1 MRLLTIPSDFR
12 SKTLAI
18 GLLAAVALLMP
29 AFAASA
35 GASSITIYSNPL
47 KSLSQRSEIQQ
58 KGRGV
63 CDRRPTKAAIRFRLG
78 KRTTECR
85 YLVPVAGRDLEV
97 AATGRIF
104 PVTPRAVRSHVYLG
118 LGLRQAAGPSRYE
131 FAVFPSGRRYQL
143 RRILP
148 GGKLQ
153 VLARGTSAEIGG
165 FGKANRMVFR
175 AYNGVVADKPSY
187 AARLVGIVNGKVIA
201 VADVARGNLVAGQD
215 TSMSISSNRNAT
227 GAFGSFTGIRVRMPS
242 PF

>member
-1 MRLLTIPSDFR
+1 MRLLTIPSTFR

-18 GLLAAVALLMP
+18 GFLAAVALLMP
-29 AFAASA
+29 AFATTA

-47 KSLSQRSEIQQ
+47 KSLDQRSEIQQ
-58 KGRGV
+58 RGRGN

-85 YLVPVAGRDLEV
+85 YLVPVAGRDLDV

-104 PVTPRAVRSHVYLG
+104 PVTPRAVRPFAYLG

-143 RRILP
+143 RRILR

-153 VLARGTSAEIGG
+153 VLARGTSAQIRG

-175 AYNGVVADKPSY
+175 VYNGVVQGKPSY
-187 AARLVGIVNGKVIA
+187 SARLVGLVNGKVIA
-201 VADVARGNLVAGQD
+201 VADVARGNLIAGQD
-215 TSMSISSNRNAT
+215 TTMSISSSRNAT